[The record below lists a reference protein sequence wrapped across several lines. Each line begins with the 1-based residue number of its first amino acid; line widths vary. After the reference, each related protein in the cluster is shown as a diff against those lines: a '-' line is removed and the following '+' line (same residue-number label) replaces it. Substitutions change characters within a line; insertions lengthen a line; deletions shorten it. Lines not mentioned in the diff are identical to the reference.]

1 MRWTTDKIR
10 QSFLDFFAERGHQVV
25 PSASL
30 VPKGD
35 ATLLFTNAG
44 MVPFKDYFLGV
55 RTAPNPR
62 VVDCQKCLRISGKHN
77 DLEAVGRDSYH
88 HTFFEMLGN
97 WSFGDYYKAEAIA
110 FHWELVT
117 KVWEIPAER
126 LWATVYKDDDDAFT
140 EWEKVPDLL
149 PGRILRCGE
158 KDNFWEMGETGPCG
172 PCSEIHI
179 DREPQ
184 GGYPTDRPGQACDQ
198 KAHEGNRC
206 AVNVEGCSRFI
217 ELGNLVFIQY
227 NRDAAGKLTPLPMK
241 HVDTGTGLERVA
253 AVMQSLEVGRY
264 LGNYDIDLFQKIIHR
279 LDQISVSPALGGSG
293 VAYGSSPDTDI
304 SFRAIADHA
313 RAVCFLAAEGVRP
326 GNTDREYVL
335 RRLIRRMIRHGRRIG
350 IKSPFLTAAK
360 NGVIE
365 AMGDAYPELLENE
378 KRIDFALEREWEL
391 FSGTLDRGLEVLKSE
406 VYRLQMAYI
415 SEGSELLKG
424 AAALA
429 KKGLK
434 RDAIKAGIA
443 EITFPGEAAFRL
455 YDTYGFPIDL
465 TQDVLRDQ
473 GIDVDVAGFERLME
487 EQRERGRAARKDDAV
502 APEIMLGAGV
512 KSRFVGEHS
521 YEADSEVLAAEAGA
535 DGRLTVIAA
544 ETPFYPEGGGQV
556 GDRGVIET
564 ASGALMEVTDARKH
578 DGSILH
584 VGKILRGEPGD
595 FAKGAHVKLRLD
607 RERRD
612 ASMLNHSAT
621 HILHY
626 ALRDILSKDVHQAGS
641 MVAPERL
648 RFDFSHNGPVAAG
661 DLATIEEEINARIR
675 ENAPVVTEEMAYDD
689 ALKAGA
695 LAFFGDKYGDVVRVV
710 RMGDFSTELCGG
722 THVSRTGDVGIFKL
736 ESEGGVAAGVR
747 RIEAFTGQGALE
759 AIRRREKILDD
770 IGGHLGARDGAAL
783 ERLEKLLAR
792 EKELEKKL
800 RALEQKLVAGAT
812 ASGAEAEIVREANG
826 VKIVTRKVEGVEAKS
841 LREMVDLLRQ
851 KYGSA
856 VVAIGSDLGEGKAA
870 LIVAVTADLAKR
882 IKAGDIVKEIAPIIG
897 GTGGGR
903 PDFAQAGG
911 RDASKLQEALD
922 RIATLV

>member
-35 ATLLFTNAG
+35 ATLLFVNAG

-55 RTAPNPR
+55 RTAPNSR

-126 LWATVYKDDDDAFT
+126 LWATVYEDDDEA
-140 EWEKVPDLL
+140 ENAWIELKVL
-149 PGRILRCGE
+149 PKERILRCGA

-179 DREPQ
+179 DREPA
-184 GGYPTDRPGQACDQ
+184 GNHPTDRPGQACDQ
-198 KAHEGNRC
+198 SGHPGHKC

-253 AVMQSLEVGRY
+253 AVLQSLEAGRY
-264 LGNYDIDLFQKIIHR
+264 LGNYDIDLFQKII
-279 LDQISVSPALGGSG
+279 LSIEDVTEKVLGERTE
-293 VAYGSSPDTDI
+293 YGFQFGNADYNSEVDI
-304 SFRAIADHA
+304 AFRAIADHA
-313 RAVCFLAAEGVRP
+313 RAIAFLACEGLVA
-326 GNTDREYVL
+326 GKNDREYVL
-335 RRLIRRMIRHGRRIG
+335 RRLIRRAVRRAHHPLNID
-350 IKSPFLTAAK
+350 KPFLATVCTA
-360 NGVIE
+360 VIG
-365 AMGDAYPELLENE
+365 AMGDAYPELILQSE
-378 KRIDFALEREWEL
+378 RICQVVTEEEERFSETLER
-391 FSGTLDRGLEVLKSE
+391 GLSRLYGEENRLKSVGE
-406 VYRLQMAYI
+406 VTL
-415 SEGSELLKG
+415 S
-424 AAALA
+424 
-429 KKGLK
+429 
-434 RDAIKAGIA
+434 A
-443 EITFPGEAAFRL
+443 EFAFEM
-455 YDTYGFPIDL
+455 YDTYGFPVDL
-465 TQDVLRDQ
+465 TQDVCRES
-473 GIDVDVAGFERLME
+473 GIQVDVAGFERLME
-487 EQRERGRAARKDDAV
+487 EQRERGRAARKDDVA
-502 APEIMLGAGV
+502 APEIMLAAGV
-512 KSRFVGEHS
+512 KSRFVGEHN
-521 YEADSEVLAAEAGA
+521 YEADSEILAAEPGA
-535 DGRLTVIAA
+535 DGRMTVIAA

-564 ASGALMEVTDARKH
+564 SSGALLEVTDSRKH

-584 VGKILRGEPGD
+584 IGRILRGDPAD
-595 FAKGAHVKLRLD
+595 FSKGAHVKLRLD

-626 ALRDILSKDVHQAGS
+626 ALRDILNKDVHQAGS

-648 RFDFSHNGPVAAG
+648 RFDFSHNGPVSAA

-675 ENAPVVTEEMAYDD
+675 ENAEVYTQEMAYDD

-722 THVSRTGDVGIFKL
+722 THVQRTGDVGIFKL
-736 ESEGGVAAGVR
+736 DSEGGVAAGVR
-747 RIEAFTGQGALE
+747 RIEAFTGQGALD
-759 AIRRREKILDD
+759 AIRRREKLLDD
-770 IGGHLGARDGAAL
+770 IGGQLGARDGAAL

-800 RALEQKLVAGAT
+800 RTLEQKLVAGAT
-812 ASGAEAEIVREANG
+812 AGGAGAEQVREANG
-826 VKIVTRKVEGVEAKS
+826 VKIVTRRVEGVEAKS
-841 LREMVDLLRQ
+841 LREMADLLRQ

-856 VVAIGSDLGEGKAA
+856 VVAIGSDLGDNKAA
-870 LIVAVTADLAKR
+870 LLVAVTADLVKR

-911 RDASKLQEALD
+911 RDASKLDDALA
-922 RIATLV
+922 RIAALV

>member
-126 LWATVYKDDDDAFT
+126 LWATVYKDDDDAFA

-198 KAHEGNRC
+198 KAHEGNQC

-264 LGNYDIDLFQKIIHR
+264 LGNYDIDLFQKIIKAIEER
-279 LDQISVSPALGGSG
+279 
-293 VAYGSSPDTDI
+293 VAVARRKPNGSSATPVVAGDYGADEDADI
-304 SFRAIADHA
+304 SYRAIADHA
-313 RAVCFLAAEGVRP
+313 RAATFLIADGIVP
-326 GNTDREYVL
+326 GNSDRSYVL
-335 RRLIRRMIRHGRRIG
+335 RRLIRRAVRHGRRLG
-350 IKSPFLTAAK
+350 LQPGFLSAVCAS
-360 NGVIE
+360 GVVP
-365 AMGDAYPELLENE
+365 AMAVGYPELNAMRD
-378 KRIDFALEREWEL
+378 RIAQVLKEEELRFGETLERGLDLIAEWRERNR
-391 FSGTLDRGLEVLKSE
+391 S
-406 VYRLQMAYI
+406 A
-415 SEGSELLKG
+415 KG
-424 AAALA
+424 AQ
-429 KKGLK
+429 
-434 RDAIKAGIA
+434 
-443 EITFPGEAAFRL
+443 FPGDVAFQL
-455 YDTYGFPIDL
+455 HDTYGFPVDL
-465 TQDVLRDQ
+465 TQDILRED
-473 GIDVDVAGFERLME
+473 GINVDVAGFERLME

-675 ENAPVVTEEMAYDD
+675 ENAAVVTEEMAYDD

-812 ASGAEAEIVREANG
+812 ASGAEAETVREANG

-841 LREMVDLLRQ
+841 LREMADLLRQ